1 MYKRKSEPFR
11 RPSFFASSSCQSR
24 AHISLFWALFHPP
37 LRTVFGFARG
47 VILAWVCLWTRGRRY
62 IKYPRLL
69 ILCSGSKFS
78 AWLHLY
84 WLPAWM
90 LLARRTQIRASW
102 GICDLESPTIP
113 WQPLNCCWSQPLAS
127 QISFLFNVYIVQL
140 SFSESTLVAFATDN
154 HEFPYIVLQFWMD
167 QALQLTLIVPL

>member
-1 MYKRKSEPFR
+1 MSGVIMLEYMGIYERKSEPFR
-11 RPSFFASSSCQSR
+11 RPSLFFASSSCQSR
-24 AHISLFWALFHPP
+24 AHVSLFWALFHPH
-37 LRTVFGFARG
+37 LRSVFGFARG

-62 IKYPRLL
+62 IKYPRIL

-102 GICDLESPTIP
+102 GICDLELPTIP
-113 WQPLNCCWSQPLAS
+113 WQPLWTAVGHNLLPLKFLS
-127 QISFLFNVYIVQL
+127 CLMCISC
-140 SFSESTLVAFATDN
+140 SFHSLKA
-154 HEFPYIVLQFWMD
+154 PW
-167 QALQLTLIVPL
+167 